1 MFHETPALQPIYLY
15 CLIVSKVLFV
25 ITNHYT
31 ILFVMTNYYTVLFS
45 NKLLHKYII
54 IGFSAAGNNPT
65 SGRAH
70 LSIWVLA
77 QFG

>member
-1 MFHETPALQPIYLY
+1 
-15 CLIVSKVLFV
+15 
-25 ITNHYT
+25 
-31 ILFVMTNYYTVLFS
+31 MTNYYTVLFS

-77 QFG
+77 QFGWLLPPKDICQNMTIADILCEKTRESLS